1 MFHRHSMIS
10 FAAGL
15 TVLLAAAQ
23 LHAQPGR
30 RPGGGDSGRRPSGF
44 DRGRD
49 SGGRPGGSD
58 RGRDSRGRPSG
69 FSRGGDSGGDRSS
82 FITQM
87 MMQRYDQNK
96 DGRID
101 TKEAANSRMPLV
113 DMMKKRG
120 LTSLSAGDLGKVFQ
134 QMREERESQQRR
146 DSEQRRDDGRRD
158 DGRRDDSRRD
168 SRGRTPAKP
177 QSKRIKKEK
186 QRVNLELP
194 EDYKE
199 GDTDED
205 GQIGLYEWRKWKGR
219 GPFESI
225 EFAGLDLNGDGFVTP
240 KEIVTIK
247 KKEDAKTS
255 STASRSSSRGDS
267 RGSSGGTQPQGNRT
281 FRITGQSGN
290 SGSRFSFG
298 RGATDPSAAART
310 TFGYLDRDKD
320 GNLSKEE
327 WAASQRTRQSFEKAG
342 ITVRGGMSQ
351 DAFIKE
357 YVRLKSGQGGR

>member
-15 TVLLAAAQ
+15 TVLLAATQ

-30 RPGGGDSGRRPSGF
+30 RPGGGDSGGRGPGGSGRPGGF

-58 RGRDSRGRPSG
+58 RGRDS
-69 FSRGGDSGGDRSS
+69 GGDRSS

-87 MMQRYDQNK
+87 MMSRYDQNK

-120 LTSLSAGDLGKVFQ
+120 MTSLSAGDLGKVFQ

-158 DGRRDDSRRD
+158 DSRRDD
-168 SRGRTPAKP
+168 RGRTPAKP
-177 QSKRIKKEK
+177 QSKRIKKER
-186 QRVNLELP
+186 QRVNLDLP
-194 EDYKE
+194 EDYEE
-199 GDTDED
+199 GDTDAD
-205 GQIGLYEWRKWKGR
+205 GQIGLYEWRQWKGR
-219 GPFESI
+219 GIDQSL
-225 EFAGLDLNGDGFVTP
+225 EFAGLDRNGDGFVTP

-247 KKEDAKTS
+247 KEEDAKTS
-255 STASRSSSRGDS
+255 STASRSSSRRGS

-281 FRITGQSGN
+281 SRITGQSGN
-290 SGSRFSFG
+290 SGARFSLG

-310 TFGYLDRDKD
+310 TFGYLDRDKN